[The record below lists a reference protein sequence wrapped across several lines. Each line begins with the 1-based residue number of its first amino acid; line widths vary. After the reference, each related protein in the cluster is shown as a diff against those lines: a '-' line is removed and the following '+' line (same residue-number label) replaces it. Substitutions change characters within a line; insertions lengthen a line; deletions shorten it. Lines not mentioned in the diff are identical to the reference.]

1 MFPETPDTFDTSFL
15 ASKKPGKSKDDGKN
29 STKGRLAQRGD
40 QQAYRKFRKMMATRG
55 ERQSHKRI
63 KACIFPGIESDNQEA
78 REDACRLLQ
87 CAVAQQP

>member
-1 MFPETPDTFDTSFL
+1 MFPETPDFFDTSFQAL
-15 ASKKPGKSKDDGKN
+15 KKPGKSKDDGKD
-29 STKGRLAQRGD
+29 STKGRLAQRVD
-40 QQAYRKFRKMMATRG
+40 QQAYRNIRKMATRG

-63 KACIFPGIESDNQEA
+63 KGDIFPGIESDNQEA